1 MVLKFLFADAKIT
14 KLLKIS
20 GFKAIFALKILIK
33 QADMDEILQQVR
45 ADLRRSMNGIASKS
59 MREKGLHYKLNFG
72 VDVPR
77 LRELSKRYLID
88 AQLAELLWGQ
98 ETRELK
104 ILATMLY
111 PVHEFDMD
119 KADKWVKEIPNHEI
133 REQASM
139 NLFQKLDFADKLVQK
154 WTDSLDEE
162 IRTSGYWLFAR
173 LLIVKSE
180 LVNQIN
186 QKEIMEK
193 MISDLST
200 GSYFLRLSAQRALIF
215 LGRTAES
222 FSKKIMEGIQNFQ
235 TSDDAAQ
242 KEIFDSLSFEFT
254 DFPD

>member
-1 MVLKFLFADAKIT
+1 VVLKFLFADAKIT

>member
-173 LLIVKSE
+173 LLIVKSG
-180 LVNQIN
+180 LVNKTN

-235 TSDDAAQ
+235 TSDDAAK

>member
-119 KADKWVKEIPNHEI
+119 KADKWVKEISNHEI

>member
-1 MVLKFLFADAKIT
+1 
-14 KLLKIS
+14 
-20 GFKAIFALKILIK
+20 
-33 QADMDEILQQVR
+33 MDEILQRIR

-59 MREKGLHYKLNFG
+59 MREKGLRYKLNFG

-77 LRELSKRYLID
+77 LRELSKRYPVD
-88 AQLAELLWGQ
+88 AQLAELLWRQ
-98 ETRELK
+98 ETR
-104 ILATMLY
+104 
-111 PVHEFDMD
+111 EFDMD
-119 KADKWVKEIPNHEI
+119 KADEWVKEIPNHEI
-133 REQASM
+133 REQVSM

-154 WTDSLDEE
+154 WTDSKDEE

-222 FSKKIMEGIQNFQ
+222 FSKKILEEIQDFQ
-235 TSDDAAQ
+235 ASEDAAK

>member
-33 QADMDEILQQVR
+33 QSDMDEILQQVR

>member
-1 MVLKFLFADAKIT
+1 MVLKFVDAKIT

-20 GFKAIFALKILIK
+20 GFKAIFALKILIR
-33 QADMDEILQQVR
+33 QADMEEIVRRIR
-45 ADLRRSMNGIASKS
+45 ADLRRCMNGIASKS

-77 LRELSKRYLID
+77 LRELSGRYPVD
-88 AQLAELLWGQ
+88 AQLAERLWRQ

-111 PVHEFDMD
+111 PVHELDMD

-133 REQASM
+133 REQACM

-154 WTDSLDEE
+154 WADSADEE

-173 LLIVKSE
+173 LLAVKSE
-180 LVNQIN
+180 LVNQTD
-186 QKEIMEK
+186 QHGIMEK
-193 MISDLST
+193 MISDLSSN
-200 GSYFLRLSAQRALIF
+200 SYFLRLSAQRALAF

-222 FSKKIMEGIQNFQ
+222 FSKKILDGIRDFQ
-235 TSDDAAQ
+235 TSDDAAK

-254 DFPD
+254 LF

>member
-1 MVLKFLFADAKIT
+1 MDAKIT

>member
-1 MVLKFLFADAKIT
+1 
-14 KLLKIS
+14 
-20 GFKAIFALKILIK
+20 
-33 QADMDEILQQVR
+33 MDEILQQIR

-77 LRELSKRYLID
+77 LRELSKRYPVD
-88 AQLAELLWGQ
+88 AQLAELLWVQ

-119 KADKWVKEIPNHEI
+119 KADKWVKEISNHEI
-133 REQASM
+133 REQVSM
-139 NLFQKLDFADKLVQK
+139 NLFQKLDFADKLVQI
-154 WTDSLDEE
+154 WTDSVDQE

-173 LLIVKSE
+173 LLIVKSD
-180 LVNQIN
+180 LINQIN
-186 QKEIMEK
+186 KNEIMEK
-193 MISDLST
+193 MILDLSA
-200 GSYFLRLSAQRALIF
+200 GSYFLRLSAQRALTF

-235 TSDDAAQ
+235 TSDDAAK
-242 KEIFDSLSFEFT
+242 KEIFDSLNFEFT

>member
-1 MVLKFLFADAKIT
+1 
-14 KLLKIS
+14 
-20 GFKAIFALKILIK
+20 
-33 QADMDEILQQVR
+33 MDEILQRIR

-59 MREKGLHYKLNFG
+59 MREKGLRYKLNFG

-77 LRELSKRYLID
+77 LRELSKRYPVD
-88 AQLAELLWGQ
+88 AQLAELLWRQ

-119 KADKWVKEIPNHEI
+119 KADEWVKEIPNHEI
-133 REQASM
+133 REQVSM

-154 WTDSLDEE
+154 WTDSKDEE

-222 FSKKIMEGIQNFQ
+222 FSKKILEEIQDFQ
-235 TSDDAAQ
+235 ASEDAAK

>member
-1 MVLKFLFADAKIT
+1 VDAKIT

-20 GFKAIFALKILIK
+20 GFKAIFALKILIR
-33 QADMDEILQQVR
+33 QADMNEILQQIR
-45 ADLRRSMNGIASKS
+45 TDLRRSMNGIASKS

-77 LRELSKRYLID
+77 LRELSKRYPID
-88 AQLAELLWGQ
+88 AQLAELLWRQ

-119 KADKWVKEIPNHEI
+119 KADEWVKEIPNHEI
-133 REQASM
+133 REQVSM

-154 WTDSLDEE
+154 WTDSKDEE
-162 IRTSGYWLFAR
+162 VRTSGYWLFAR
-173 LLIVKSE
+173 LLIVKSG
-180 LVNQIN
+180 LVNKTN
-186 QKEIMEK
+186 QNEIMEK
-193 MISDLST
+193 MISDLSA
-200 GSYFLRLSAQRALIF
+200 GSYFLRLSAQRALTF

-222 FSKKIMEGIQNFQ
+222 FSKKILDGIQDLQ
-235 TSDDAAQ
+235 TSGDAAK